1 MSGRRTPAALFIPAA
16 AGSVG
21 AGVLAAES
29 PVLGVGIGG
38 LTILSLLP
46 WAALFALLVAASVG
60 NKWGADVSGVTI
72 RAAQAVLIPFAVRTY
87 LVTRPEL
94 RPRWKTP
101 EYLVVAFVFIQVL
114 TSYFNADNFKESFL
128 SAAILGLGATT
139 YLSVYTS
146 VCTRRRLR
154 LAARVA
160 LAAAAIGAGIGLLAL
175 LAHLAAGTSFG
186 IDFRYHAQAGGAP
199 AVNGLAYEH
208 DIFGS
213 TCAFAALAF
222 FVLLRERSRLFSR
235 RWTGIFFAL
244 SFVGMLVSLARGAWL
259 GFGAVFVL
267 YFLVRRRRVRV
278 RARMVRMALVLLLLA
293 LVGAGLFYVAN
304 TPDTASGEQ
313 NPIFT
318 SVTVQGQNLLNL
330 SSGTGAGR
338 IRKYREAVAEA
349 LKESPAV
356 GLGTN
361 SFGQRHF
368 HPSKQ
373 TAPYLAP
380 AYLESLYV
388 RTFYDSGV
396 IGLLLL
402 VAFFLTALW
411 PDRWLSTA
419 RTDLAVLARALL
431 FGWAALAVAYAV
443 TDSMLLVWPWI
454 MLGLIRAAKA
464 IAAREERA
472 ERTLAPAGPAGVE
485 PNGHRLAGS
494 GGNGH
499 RGSHRTGGGRP
510 VILVD

>member
-1 MSGRRTPAALFIPAA
+1 VSSRTPASLFIPAA

-46 WAALFALLVAASVG
+46 WAALFGVLVAAAVG
-60 NKWGADVSGVTI
+60 NKWGTDVSGVTV
-72 RAAQAVLIPFAVRTY
+72 RAAQAVLVPFAVRTY

-94 RPRWKTP
+94 RPRWRTP
-101 EYLVVAFVFIQVL
+101 EYVLLAFVVVQLL
-114 TSYFNADNFKESFL
+114 TSYFNATNFKESFL
-128 SAAILGLGATT
+128 SAAILALGATT

-146 VCTRRRLR
+146 VCTRRRLMVAAR
-154 LAARVA
+154 LALAGAA
-160 LAAAAIGAGIGLLAL
+160 LGAGIGVLAL
-175 LAHLAAGTSFG
+175 LAHLAAGTAFG

-222 FVLLRERSRLFSR
+222 FVLLRERSTLFTR
-235 RWTGIFFAL
+235 RWTGIFFAM

-267 YFLVRRRRVRV
+267 YFLVRRRRVRA
-278 RARMVRMALVLLLLA
+278 RARMVRTALVLLLLA

-304 TPDTASGEQ
+304 TPDTASGQQ

-318 SVTVQGQNLLNL
+318 SVTVQGQNILNL

-349 LKESPAV
+349 WNESPLI

-361 SFGQRHF
+361 SFGQRHY
-368 HPSKQ
+368 HPSRQ
-373 TAPYLAP
+373 TFPYLAP

-396 IGLLLL
+396 AGLLLL
-402 VAFFLTALW
+402 VAFFLTVLW

-431 FGWAALAVAYAV
+431 FGWTVLAVAYAV

-464 IAAREERA
+464 IASREERA
-472 ERTLAPAGPAGVE
+472 ARTLAPARPAQAE
-485 PNGHRLAGS
+485 PNGHRLPGP

-499 RGSHRTGGGRP
+499 RGRRAGGGRP